1 MFMLVLYAKEGSGS
15 TPCLPTPFGTLSVM
29 KWSIPPDIKIY
40 EALGA
45 VADRRVKVEG
55 NRAKVYSSSG
65 NKFYD
70 VEYDADSGSIMAN
83 DNGSYWKGYLGYP
96 AIAYLMS
103 LRVLTYNSKLG
114 SFMQKIAWK
123 DINTKYKND
132 FEKTLDFI
140 LKDLPVGIKQ
150 ELQDYVFKVQGEI
163 VNLDLSYLGK
173 KTLPPQG
180 Y

>member
-1 MFMLVLYAKEGSGS
+1 
-15 TPCLPTPFGTLSVM
+15 M
-29 KWSIPPDIKIY
+29 KWDIPPDIKIY

-45 VADRRVKVEG
+45 VADERVKADE

-70 VEYDADSGSIMAN
+70 VEYDADSGSIMTN

-96 AIAYLMS
+96 AVAYLMS
-103 LRVLTYNSKLG
+103 LRVLTYNSNLG
-114 SFMQKIAWK
+114 SLMQGIAWK
-123 DINTKYKND
+123 DLNTKYKND

-140 LKDLPVGIKQ
+140 LKDLPIGAKQ
-150 ELQDYVFKVQGEI
+150 ELQDYVSQVQGEI
-163 VNLDLSYLGK
+163 VSLDLSLLGK